1 MADGSRP
8 ELALLLEE
16 NRRQMHITI
25 NDDGRLKTGMVLT
38 ADQLDGTIA
47 ALCRIRSQMLPEI
60 PVNYSPDLPVHEVK
74 GTHFNFDVNV
84 ESGELVFTL
93 RDASLGW
100 LSQRFSARLLERMLK
115 IAQSAVGSGT
125 KQ

>member
-16 NRRQMHITI
+16 NRQQMHITI
-25 NDDGRLKTGMVLT
+25 NDNGRLKAGMVLT

-47 ALCRIRSQMLPEI
+47 ALCKIRSQMLPEI
-60 PVNYSPDLPVHEVK
+60 PANYAPDLPVHEVK
-74 GTHFNFDVNV
+74 GTHFNFDVDTA
-84 ESGELVFTL
+84 SGELVFAL
-93 RDASLGW
+93 RDPGLGW
-100 LSQRFSARLLERMLK
+100 LSQRFGARLLERRLT
-115 IAQSAVGSGT
+115 IARSAGGSAT